1 MHKQIAGI
9 PFDDFL
15 NVTLTFVFAFC
26 QATGWRT
33 FGSKN
38 AFGEEIN
45 DICMIA
51 DLKAIMTNSRRL
63 TTFSLGRLC
72 ITKLSKYTF
81 NFFFFKLIIDQVT

>member
-51 DLKAIMTNSRRL
+51 DLKPSWL
-63 TTFSLGRLC
+63 TQEGWLHLVWAD
-72 ITKLSKYTF
+72 YA
-81 NFFFFKLIIDQVT
+81 